1 MAQTQ
6 RYWDGAQWTGHIA
19 PITAAPAP
27 SDHGPATAEHWLIP
41 VGRSWQSIT
50 AGYLGFLCLVIWFV
64 PVLGFAVEIAT
75 AALGVW
81 ALRLAKQ
88 GGHGRGRAVFGIV
101 CAGLGFVGSILAL
114 AAGGP
119 SRPLLQ
125 VLGGARRHEPDSR
138 TPRSPPGCGRARPA
152 S

>member
-1 MAQTQ
+1 MDEPTAPPSLTTSPVPGWYLDPQGNGLY
-6 RYWDGAQWTGHIA
+6 RYWDGAAWTAHTA
-19 PITAAPAP
+19 PVAAPPVP
-27 SDHGPATAEHWLIP
+27 SPPPTDWGPSNATHWLLP

-101 CAGLGFVGSILAL
+101 CAGLGFVGSIMVL

-119 SRPLLQ
+119 S
-125 VLGGARRHEPDSR
+125 
-138 TPRSPPGCGRARPA
+138 
-152 S
+152 